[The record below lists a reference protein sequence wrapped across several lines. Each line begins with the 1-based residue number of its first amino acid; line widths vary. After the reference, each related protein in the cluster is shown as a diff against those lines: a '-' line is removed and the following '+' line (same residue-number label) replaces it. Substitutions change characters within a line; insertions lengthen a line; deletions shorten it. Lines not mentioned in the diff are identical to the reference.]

1 MIPTGIIIVG
11 SLKIKGPLCC
21 VWHGM
26 ATAAQAEG
34 TKGRRDRGRQTIRAR
49 GDDRPA
55 RTARSHYPGFGYTL
69 WCNIKRRRAQSV
81 EGWVSGGREAKA
93 GATLAC

>member
-1 MIPTGIIIVG
+1 MIPTGIIVVG
-11 SLKIKGPLCC
+11 SLKIQGPLCC

-49 GDDRPA
+49 GDDPAAYLPLSWLWVDIMVQYKEGRWRP
-55 RTARSHYPGFGYTL
+55 P
-69 WCNIKRRRAQSV
+69 
-81 EGWVSGGREAKA
+81 
-93 GATLAC
+93 